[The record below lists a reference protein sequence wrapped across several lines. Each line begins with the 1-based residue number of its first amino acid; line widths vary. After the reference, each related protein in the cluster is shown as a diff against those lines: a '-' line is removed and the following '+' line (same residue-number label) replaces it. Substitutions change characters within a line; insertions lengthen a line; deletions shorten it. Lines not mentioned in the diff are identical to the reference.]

1 MKINKVILKAV
12 ELLKAM
18 NYFISEEAVNE
29 GLCSE
34 VPGRFQRIAEKLFYD
49 GAHNPIGIQKSIYT
63 LVKSIPE
70 DDNRNI
76 IIIWGFTRPKNLVEN
91 INNILNHEHADR
103 INNIILIESQPGEPE
118 MINYQP
124 DCIEVKELIH
134 TLKDVHDPKLKV
146 LTEKG
151 SRREIKD
158 IDLVLKEKEIDHIC
172 GELSQVVRFVQ
183 ETQEFEESYIFILGT
198 FRLYREVYQLNHE

>member
-76 IIIWGFTRPKNLVEN
+76 III
-91 INNILNHEHADR
+91 
-103 INNIILIESQPGEPE
+103 
-118 MINYQP
+118 
-124 DCIEVKELIH
+124 
-134 TLKDVHDPKLKV
+134 
-146 LTEKG
+146 
-151 SRREIKD
+151 
-158 IDLVLKEKEIDHIC
+158 
-172 GELSQVVRFVQ
+172 
-183 ETQEFEESYIFILGT
+183 
-198 FRLYREVYQLNHE
+198 